1 MVSLGQPYVLKIT
14 STNFADDTIFV
25 ELLLFRVFEYD
36 SNMAKIIVLVLGN
49 KLLGKRNALFGS
61 KLLFDFVFLLCHK

>member
-1 MVSLGQPYVLKIT
+1 MYVLKIT

-25 ELLLFRVFEYD
+25 ELLLFRVFESD
-36 SNMAKIIVLVLGN
+36 SNMATTMVLVLGN